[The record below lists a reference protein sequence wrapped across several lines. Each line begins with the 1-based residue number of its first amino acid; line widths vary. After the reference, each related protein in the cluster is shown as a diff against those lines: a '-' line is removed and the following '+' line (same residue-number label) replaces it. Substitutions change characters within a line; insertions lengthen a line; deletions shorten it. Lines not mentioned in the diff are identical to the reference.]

1 MFPNFNTKAFNITMN
16 SLKEASSITI
26 NYKNHEVNLKM
37 NSDKESED
45 SAKDLIQE
53 LKEEN
58 NIHLN
63 ILLYLFIILFVICL
77 ICASMYIVKNKRIIH
92 PLINRRCL
100 THVPPLQQM
109 KTPSYKD
116 PALELYHL
124 NSTKI
129 YPKFTQ
135 TSVPV

>member
-45 SAKDLIQE
+45 SAKDLFKE

-58 NIHLN
+58 HVHWN
-63 ILLYLFIILFVICL
+63 ILLYLFIILLTIGL
-77 ICASMYIVKNKRIIH
+77 ICAFVNVINNKRIIH
-92 PLINRRCL
+92 PYINRRQI
-100 THVPPLQQM
+100 THVPTATNETL
-109 KTPSYKD
+109 SYKD
-116 PALELYHL
+116 PVLELY
-124 NSTKI
+124 NSISTNI
-129 YPKFTQ
+129 YAKLSL